1 MNNAETALAAPF
13 FRWIVQH
20 PKRIIALGLLLML
33 ALGSFIPQLTR
44 DTRSDAFLA
53 DDNPALIYREQVK
66 NLFGLSDPIVIALV
80 AEASIFTPEG
90 LNAVRAVTAAM
101 SAIDNVDPD
110 GVTSLATENNIV
122 GTDEG
127 MDVVPFF
134 EGTVNGQ
141 QQANAVRDAIRDFPL
156 YQGSLVAN
164 DEKATLIIA
173 ELLDEKHNEQ
183 TYAEIRS
190 QLAKLTLPA
199 GHQLHVAGEGA
210 ISGYLGSYIDA
221 DAQRLNPIAAVVI
234 TLIVFLAFLRFGST
248 LMANLVIVASAVI
261 TVGAMAASGVP
272 FYVITNALPV
282 ILIGIAVADS
292 IHIYSEYFE
301 RRALHPQESIETS
314 VVASMVEMWRP
325 ITLTTL
331 TTAAGFLGLSF
342 AAYMPPFQFFGL
354 FTALGVS
361 VAWLYSLIVLPAAM
375 SLMKTEVHPR
385 LANRIRTEGHDRF
398 ARVMVTLGN
407 RVQHNAK
414 TIVSLFA
421 IAAVLSAVAAS
432 QLRVDEDRI
441 ETFHSSEPL
450 YQADKVINS
459 HFDGTNYLDIVVA
472 ASEAEGIFE
481 PATLRK
487 MEALQQYAQTLPW
500 VQGSASVV
508 DYLKQ
513 MNRALNEGDPQQYS
527 LPTDKELVAQYFLL
541 YSASGE
547 PTDFEEEVDYEYRL
561 ANIRVSL
568 NNGAFSDNRVVVE
581 KLDRYLQDHFN
592 DAQVSATLSGR
603 VNLNYHWIKD
613 LGASH
618 FTGMAIALFLAWLV
632 SALLF
637 RSAMAGIFALTPVAA
652 SILLVYSA
660 MVALSIPLGI
670 GTSMFAAVA
679 IGLGVDFAIHTIDK
693 LRSLHPES
701 GDIPTTLQK
710 FYPTTGRALLFNLL
724 AIAFGFGVLISSK
737 VVPLNNF
744 GIIVALS
751 VTTSFLASMT
761 LLPAMILLFKPRFIT
776 GQQTEQPT
784 AMGALAS
791 KAILIIALVSGIG
804 LLGNSSDLFAGDA
817 SITPPPAAKT
827 AIAQTSGKMPL
838 PNGRWVVEQIN
849 AVDEGIQRTSKLSMK
864 LVDRRHKERLRE
876 TQTFRKY
883 VGDEK
888 RTVLFYLSPR
898 NVKNTGFL
906 TYDYP
911 QAAMDDDQWL
921 YLPAL
926 RKARRISASDRGD
939 YFLGTDFTYEEIK
952 KEGKFEL
959 SDYHFK
965 TLKKERLDGKDTLLL
980 EATPVDSKT
989 ARELGYG
996 KVHSWVDPSNWI
1008 VIKAEY
1014 WDTNL
1019 NPLKTLNIDDIR
1031 RVDGIWTR
1039 HRMQIDNHKTG
1050 HHTEFVFSEVD
1061 YDKPLSDNIF
1071 ARQALT
1077 RGVPR

>member
-1 MNNAETALAAPF
+1 MNTAQTALSVPF

-20 PKRIIALGLLLML
+20 PKRIIALGLLLIL

-66 NLFGLSDPIVIALV
+66 TLFGLSDPMVIALV
-80 AEASIFTPEG
+80 AEGSIFTPEG
-90 LNAVRAVTAAM
+90 LNIVHAVTDM
-101 SAIDNVDPD
+101 VSAIANVDPD

-127 MDVVPFF
+127 MEVVPFF
-134 EGTVNGQ
+134 EGTVTGQ

-173 ELLDEKHNEQ
+173 ELLDEKLNEQ
-183 TYAEIRS
+183 TYAAIRS
-190 QLAKLTLPA
+190 QLATLPLPK

-221 DAQRLNPIAAVVI
+221 DAQRLNPVAAVVI

-248 LMANLVIVASAVI
+248 LMANLVIVASAAI

-301 RRALHPQESIETS
+301 RRALHPEESIETS

-331 TTAAGFLGLSF
+331 TTAAGFLGLSL

-361 VAWLYSLIVLPAAM
+361 VAWLYSLVVLPAAM
-375 SLMKTEVHPR
+375 IVMKTEVHPR
-385 LANRIRTEGHDRF
+385 LAYRIRTEGHDRF
-398 ARVMVTLGN
+398 ARLMVKLGN
-407 RVQHNAK
+407 LVQSNAK
-414 TIVSLFA
+414 SIVSLFA

-441 ETFHSSEPL
+441 ETFHTSEPL
-450 YQADKVINS
+450 YQADKVIND
-459 HFDGTNYLDIVVA
+459 HFNGTNYLDIVVA
-472 ASEAEGIFE
+472 ASDPEGIFE
-481 PATLRK
+481 PVILQK
-487 MEALQQYAQTLPW
+487 MEALQQYAETLPW
-500 VQGSASVV
+500 VKGSTSVV

-513 MNRALNEGDPQQYS
+513 MNRALNEGDPQQYR
-527 LPTDKELVAQYFLL
+527 LPTDKDLVAQYFLL
-541 YSASGE
+541 YSASGQ
-547 PTDFEEEVDYEYRL
+547 PTDFEEEVDYDYRL

-581 KLDRYLQDHFN
+581 KLDRYLQDNFN
-592 DAQVSATLSGR
+592 DEQVSATLSGR

-618 FTGMAIALFLAWLV
+618 FFGMAIALFLAWLV

-652 SILLVYSA
+652 SILLVYST
-660 MVALSIPLGI
+660 MVTLSIPLGI

-693 LRSLHPES
+693 LRSLYPEN
-701 GDIPTTLQK
+701 GDIHTTLQK

-751 VTTSFLASMT
+751 VTTSFLVSMT

-776 GQQTEQPT
+776 GQQTESST
-784 AMGALAS
+784 ATGALAG
-791 KAILIIALVSGIG
+791 KAILIITLVSGIG
-804 LLGNSSDLFAGDA
+804 LLGTSSDLLADEGSVARAFIVNTSVDK
-817 SITPPPAAKT
+817 TTAAE
-827 AIAQTSGKMPL
+827 SL
-838 PNGRWVVEQIN
+838 PKGRWIAAQIN
-849 AVDEGIQRTSKLSMK
+849 SVNEGIHRTSMLSMK
-864 LVDRRHKERLRE
+864 LVDRRNKERVR
-876 TQTFRKY
+876 QTKVFRKY
-883 VGDEK
+883 VGKEK

-911 QAAMDDDQWL
+911 LAAIDDDQWL

-939 YFLGTDFTYEEIK
+939 YFLGTDFTYEDIK

-965 TLKKERLDGKDTLLL
+965 TLERERLNGKDTLLL
-980 EATPVDSKT
+980 EAIPVDSAT
-989 ARELGYG
+989 AKELGYG

-1014 WDTNL
+1014 WDINQNL
-1019 NPLKTLNIDDIR
+1019 LKTLNIDDIR

-1039 HRMQIDNHKTG
+1039 HRMLINNHKSG
-1050 HHTEFVFSEVD
+1050 HQTEFVFSEVD

>member
-1 MNNAETALAAPF
+1 MNKAETAQTAPF
-13 FRWIVQH
+13 FRWIVEH
-20 PKRIIALGLLLML
+20 PKRIIALGLVLIL
-33 ALGSFIPQLTR
+33 ALGSIIPQLTR

-53 DDNPALIYREQVK
+53 DDNPALIYREKVK
-66 NLFGLSDPIVIALV
+66 RLFGLSDPMVIAVV
-80 AEASIFTPEG
+80 AEESIFTPEG
-90 LNAVRAVTAAM
+90 LNAVGSVTDLV
-101 SAIDNVDPD
+101 SLIDNVDPE

-134 EGTVNGQ
+134 KGTVNSQ

-164 DEKATLIIA
+164 DEKAMLIIA
-173 ELLDEKHNEQ
+173 ELLDEKYNEQ
-183 TYAEIRS
+183 TYAEIQS
-190 QLAKLTLPA
+190 QLAKLELPP
-199 GHQLHVAGEGA
+199 GHQIHIAGEGA

-248 LMANLVIVASAVI
+248 LMVNLIILASAGI

-301 RRALHPQESIETS
+301 RRALHPQESINTAI
-314 VVASMVEMWRP
+314 VTSMVEMWHP

-331 TTAAGFLGLSF
+331 TTAAGFLGLSL
-342 AAYMPPFQFFGL
+342 AAYMPPFKYFGL

-361 VAWLYSLIVLPAAM
+361 VAWLYSLVVLPAAM

-385 LANRIRTEGHDRF
+385 LANRIRTEEHDRF
-398 ARVMVTLGN
+398 AKVMVKLGN

-414 TIVSLFA
+414 TIVSLFT

-450 YQADKVINS
+450 HQANKVING
-459 HFDGTNYLDIVVA
+459 HFDGTNYLDIVIQTT
-472 ASEAEGIFE
+472 EAEGIFE
-481 PATLRK
+481 PTVLQR
-487 MEALQQYAQTLPW
+487 METLQQYAQTLPW
-500 VQGSASVV
+500 VQGSTSVV

-513 MNRALNEGDPQQYS
+513 MNRALNEGDQQYYS
-527 LPTDKELVAQYFLL
+527 LPTDKDLVAQYFLL

-547 PTDFEEEVDYEYRL
+547 PTDFEEEVDYDYRL

-568 NNGAFSDNRVVVE
+568 NNGAFADNRVVVE
-581 KLDRYLQDHFN
+581 QLDQYLTNHFN

-613 LGASH
+613 LGTSH
-618 FTGMAIALFLAWLV
+618 FTSMAIALFLVWLV

-637 RSAMAGIFALTPVAA
+637 RSAVAGIYALTPVAA

-660 MVALSIPLGI
+660 MVTLSIPLGI

-693 LRSLHPES
+693 LRSLYPDS
-701 GDIPTTLQK
+701 GDIHTTLQR

-724 AIAFGFGVLISSK
+724 AISCGFGVLITSK

-751 VTTSFLASMT
+751 VTASFLASMT
-761 LLPAMILLFKPRFIT
+761 LLPAMIILFKPRFIT
-776 GQQTEQPT
+776 GKATEQSS
-784 AMGALAS
+784 AMGAFAG
-791 KAILIIALVSGIG
+791 KATLIIALVGGIALLSNSG
-804 LLGNSSDLFAGDA
+804 DLFANGA
-817 SITPPPAAKT
+817 SVTKTSEAKT
-827 AIAQTSGKMPL
+827 SSEQPL
-838 PNGRWVVEQIN
+838 PEGRWVAEQIN
-849 AVDEGIQRTSKLSMK
+849 AVDEGIHRVSRLSMK
-864 LVDRRHKERLRE
+864 MVDRRNKVRLRV

-911 QAAMDDDQWL
+911 QAETDDDQWL

-959 SDYHFK
+959 SDYHFR
-965 TLKKERLDGKDTLLL
+965 TLKTERLDGKETLLL
-980 EATPVDSKT
+980 EAIPVDHET
-989 ARELGYG
+989 AKELGYG

-1008 VIKAEY
+1008 VIKGEY
-1014 WDTNL
+1014 WDINL
-1019 NPLKTLNIDDIR
+1019 NPLKTLSIDDIR

-1039 HRMQIDNHKTG
+1039 HRMQIDNHKTS
-1050 HHTEFVFSEVD
+1050 HRTEFVFSEVD
-1061 YDKPLSDNIF
+1061 YDKPLSDKIF

>member
-1 MNNAETALAAPF
+1 MNQTDNAPAAPF
-13 FRWIVQH
+13 FRWVVEH
-20 PKRIIALGLLLML
+20 PKRIVILGLVLILVFASL
-33 ALGSFIPQLTR
+33 IPQLTR

-53 DDNPALIYREQVK
+53 DDNPALVYRDKVK
-66 NLFGLSDPIVIALV
+66 SLFGLSDPMVIAVV
-80 AEASIFTPEG
+80 ADDSIFTPDG
-90 LNAVRAVTAAM
+90 LNTVAAVTGLV
-101 SAIDNVDPD
+101 SLIGNVDPQ

-122 GTDEG
+122 GTEEG
-127 MDVVPFF
+127 MEVIPFF
-134 EGTVNGQ
+134 EGTVNTQ
-141 QQANAVRDAIRDFPL
+141 QQANAVASAVRGFPL

-164 DEKATLIIA
+164 DEKASLIIA

-183 TYAEIRS
+183 TYAEI
-190 QLAKLTLPA
+190 QAKLANLELPP
-199 GHQLHVAGEGA
+199 GHRIHIAGEGA

-248 LMANLVIVASAVI
+248 LMANFIILASAAI

-292 IHIYSEYFE
+292 LHIYSEYFE
-301 RRALHPQESIETS
+301 RRALHPQESINS
-314 VVASMVEMWRP
+314 AIVASMVEMWRP

-331 TTAAGFLGLSF
+331 TTAAGFLGLSL
-342 AAYMPPFQFFGL
+342 AAYMPPFKFFGL

-361 VAWLYSLIVLPAAM
+361 VAWLYSLLVLPAAM

-385 LANRIRTEGHDRF
+385 LANKIRTEGHDRF
-398 ARVMVTLGN
+398 AQIMVMLGE
-407 RVQHNAK
+407 RVQNNAK
-414 TIVSLFA
+414 TIVSLFTV
-421 IAAVLSAVAAS
+421 AVLLGSVAAS

-441 ETFHSSEPL
+441 ETFHPSEPL
-450 YQADKVINS
+450 YQADKVING
-459 HFDGTNYLDIVVA
+459 HFDGTNYLDIVVQT
-472 ASEAEGIFE
+472 SEAEGIFE
-481 PATLRK
+481 PAVLQK
-487 MEALQQYAQTLPW
+487 MESLQQYAQTLPW
-500 VQGSASVV
+500 VQGSTSVV

-513 MNRALNEGDPQQYS
+513 INRALNGGDQQQYR
-527 LPTDKELVAQYFLL
+527 LPTDKDLVAQYFLL

-547 PTDFEEEVDYEYRL
+547 PTDFEEEVDYDYRL
-561 ANIRVSL
+561 ANIRISL
-568 NNGAFSDNRVVVE
+568 NNGAFSDNKVVVE
-581 KLDRYLQDHFN
+581 KLDQYLSEHFN
-592 DAQVSATLSGR
+592 DTQLRATLSGR

-613 LGASH
+613 LGSSH
-618 FTGMAIALFLAWLV
+618 FTGMLIALFLAWLV

-637 RSAMAGIFALTPVAA
+637 RSAVAGIYALTPVAA

-660 MVALSIPLGI
+660 MATLSIPLGI

-693 LRSLHPES
+693 LRSLYPES
-701 GDIPTTLQK
+701 GDIKTTLQR

-724 AIAFGFGVLISSK
+724 AIACGFGVLISSK
-737 VVPLNNF
+737 VVPLNDF

-751 VTTSFLASMT
+751 VIASFLVSMT
-761 LLPAMILLFKPRFIT
+761 LLPALVIIFKPRFVT
-776 GQQTEQPT
+776 GETGHKPPPIR
-784 AMGALAS
+784 AFAG
-791 KAILIIALVSGIG
+791 KATLVIALFSGIA
-804 LLGNSSDLFAGDA
+804 LLSNSNDLFANDTPATKTTAA
-817 SITPPPAAKT
+817 SLNS
-827 AIAQTSGKMPL
+827 QQQL
-838 PNGRWVVEQIN
+838 PEGRWVAEQIN
-849 AVDEGIQRTSKLSMK
+849 AVDEGTYRVSHLSMK
-864 LVDRRHKERLRE
+864 LIDRRNKERLRE
-876 TQTFRKY
+876 TKTFRKY

-911 QAAMDDDQWL
+911 QADKDDDQWL

-959 SDYHFK
+959 SDYRFK
-965 TLKKERLDGKDTLLL
+965 TLKTEQLNGQEILLL
-980 EATPVDSKT
+980 EATPIDSET
-989 ARELGYG
+989 AKELGYG
-996 KVHSWVDPSNWI
+996 KVHSWVDTSNW
-1008 VIKAEY
+1008 VVVKGQY

-1019 NPLKTLNIDDIR
+1019 NPLKTMTIDDIR

-1039 HRMQIDNHKTG
+1039 HRMQVDNHKTG
-1050 HHTEFVFSEVD
+1050 HRTDFVFSEVD
-1061 YDKPLSDNIF
+1061 YNTPLSDKVF
-1071 ARQALT
+1071 ARQALV
-1077 RGVPR
+1077 RGAPK